1 MIDVFEAVL
10 PLKSVYMALG
20 RSLRLKTA
28 DLKLIQ
34 EAYPNE
40 SDIEQAL
47 SDTLELWLQQKYN
60 VERFGPPTWRMLVET
75 VDRKAGG
82 NNHDLAKEIASDHP
96 AAGIVDNSN
105 SVYSSNTYIIHIY
118 IYSIYTC
125 SCMNRYYINSLIP
138 FQYMQVLIMMMLVL
152 HNLHNPVRRKQK
164 ERMVS
169 EKRDAY

>member
-40 SDIEQAL
+40 SDTEQAL

-105 SVYSSNTYIIHIY
+105 CVYLSNTYIHNY
-118 IYSIYTC
+118 IYSIH
-125 SCMNRYYINSLIP
+125 
-138 FQYMQVLIMMMLVL
+138 MLL
-152 HNLHNPVRRKQK
+152 H
-164 ERMVS
+164 E
-169 EKRDAY
+169 

>member
-40 SDIEQAL
+40 SETEQAL

-105 SVYSSNTYIIHIY
+105 CVYSSNTYRHNY
-118 IYSIYTC
+118 YLQYTHA
-125 SCMNRYYINSLIP
+125 P
-138 FQYMQVLIMMMLVL
+138 
-152 HNLHNPVRRKQK
+152 
-164 ERMVS
+164 
-169 EKRDAY
+169 A